1 MYFSGINNKDI
12 REFKEIFHFSVGK
25 KIKKMKEVKKLLI
38 VCNFQHSQD

>member
-12 REFKEIFHFSVGK
+12 REFIFHFSVGK

>member
-25 KIKKMKEVKKLLI
+25 KIKKNERSQKI
-38 VCNFQHSQD
+38 VDCL

>member
-25 KIKKMKEVKKLLI
+25 KIKMKEVKKLLI